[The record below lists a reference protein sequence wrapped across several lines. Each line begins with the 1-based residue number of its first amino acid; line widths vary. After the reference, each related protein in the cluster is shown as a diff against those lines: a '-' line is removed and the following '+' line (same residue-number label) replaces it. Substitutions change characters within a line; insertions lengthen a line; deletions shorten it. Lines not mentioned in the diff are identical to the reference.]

1 MQFWDTEGSWDVLLV
16 VVAGQEQAKAWKK
29 IPALDRLLDDPI
41 KVAHTRN
48 ARIYDYKKPK
58 IALIINCRMGR
69 HWQVQVA
76 LEAAALEAA
85 VRPQHNILVI
95 EHNT

>member
-1 MQFWDTEGSWDVLLV
+1 M
-16 VVAGQEQAKAWKK
+16 
-29 IPALDRLLDDPI
+29 
-41 KVAHTRN
+41 HTRN
-48 ARIYDYKKPK
+48 ARIYNYKKPK

-69 HWQVQVA
+69 HWQVEVA

-85 VRPQHNILVI
+85 VRPKHNILVI